1 MESRRVFYAEANY
14 GKEEIDAVVDVLE
27 NQRHALVTG
36 AKCLELERVV
46 AKEYNK
52 KFGLMSNSGSSAN
65 LLAIQAAN
73 LPKGSEVITP
83 VLTFSTTVAP
93 LIQSDLKPV
102 FVDVEL
108 ETLQASLEEIEG
120 AINDNT
126 SAIMIP
132 NLIGNMIDWE
142 ALSSI
147 AKNNKLLLIEDS
159 CDTIGYKFNGKKGNP
174 YSDIVTTSFYASH
187 IMTGAGTGGM
197 TCFNDE
203 ETLNKAKSLRSWGRR
218 SSQYGETEDIDRR
231 LSVQLN
237 GFDYDDKYIFDD
249 VGYNLV
255 PSELSAAFALV
266 QYKKLEDNILI
277 RKRNFGYMKDFFS
290 QYSDIFQTFSSE
302 PKAEINWLAFPVLL
316 KGDFKGK
323 RRDFQIFLEKRG
335 VQTRTIFTGNIVKQP
350 IMNGLE
356 YRESKTD
363 FPVANNVM
371 ENGVLLGCHNGI
383 DGDDLD
389 YVTKAISE
397 FIESNSR

>member
-36 AKCLELERVV
+36 AKCVELEIAI

-73 LPKGSEVITP
+73 LQKGSEVITP
-83 VLTFSTTVAP
+83 ALTFSTTVAP
-93 LIQSDLKPV
+93 LIQSGLKPI
-102 FVDVEL
+102 FVDIEL

-174 YSDIVTTSFYASH
+174 YSDITTTSFYASH
-187 IMTGAGTGGM
+187 IITGAGTGGM

-203 ETLNKAKSLRSWGRR
+203 EMLKKAKSLRSWGRR

-231 LSVQLN
+231 LSAQLD

-249 VGYNLV
+249 IGYNLV

-266 QYKKLEDNILI
+266 QYKKLEGNISI
-277 RKRNFGYMKDFFS
+277 RKRNFRYMKDFFR
-290 QYSDIFQTFSSE
+290 QYPEIFQTFSSE
-302 PKAEINWLAFPVLL
+302 PKAEINWLAFPILL
-316 KGDFKGK
+316 KGKLKGMRK
-323 RRDFQIFLEKRG
+323 DFQIFLEKRG
-335 VQTRTIFTGNIVKQP
+335 VQTRTIFTGNIIKQP

-356 YRESKTD
+356 YGDSGSD
-363 FPVANNVM
+363 FSAANNVM
-371 ENGVLLGCHNGI
+371 MNGVLLGCHNGLKVE
-383 DGDDLD
+383 DME
-389 YVTKAISE
+389 YVTKIIVKY
-397 FIESNSR
+397 IEQL